1 MDSRERLFLG
11 KQDVALFRLIP
22 DVLCKLIVLCE
33 GRAQRIQRGVQ
44 AFLSLAEIPQL
55 IAEQSF
61 AGRIPGNAGKTGC
74 TSRGVDKPD
83 KAESQLSQ
91 SKANSYGITRG
102 AAYFR
107 KGGDR

>member
-1 MDSRERLFLG
+1 MAYST
-11 KQDVALFRLIP
+11 AP
-22 DVLCKLIVLCE
+22 
-33 GRAQRIQRGVQ
+33 
-44 AFLSLAEIPQL
+44 SLRT
-55 IAEQSF
+55 IASILKN
-61 AGRIPGNAGKTGC
+61 GL
-74 TSRGVDKPD
+74 DKPD